1 MMTNSDDYGRLV
13 YLAGSL
19 FSKVQELNDVLR
31 RFEASG
37 QRPGEIHLAHRTAD
51 GETTQ
56 LLIHIDGVYFTMMPD
71 DSETGFRLDLS
82 GQTVHL
88 E

>member
-1 MMTNSDDYGRLV
+1 MNPSDDYGRLV

-19 FSKVQELNDVLR
+19 FSKAQELNAILHR
-31 RFEASG
+31 MEAAG
-37 QRPGEIHLAHRTAD
+37 QYQGEIHLTHRGAE
-51 GETTQ
+51 GGTTQ
-56 LLIHIDGVYFTMMPD
+56 LMIHIDGHEFTLMPD

-82 GQTVHL
+82 GLTVRL